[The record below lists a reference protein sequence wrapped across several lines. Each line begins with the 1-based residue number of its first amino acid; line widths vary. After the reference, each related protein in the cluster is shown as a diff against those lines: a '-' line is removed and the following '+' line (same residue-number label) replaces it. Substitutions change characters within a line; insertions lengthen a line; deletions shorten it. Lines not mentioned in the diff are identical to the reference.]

1 MSTIGVAQLSCRV
14 VVVGKEKRRVGT
26 VAGVVVED
34 AVYRSEQ
41 YLRPIEGQGRLASQA
56 GLQIRH
62 QQSGGDPLAG
72 DIADDQRQP
81 LRPEIQKVE
90 IIPPNLPCLQA
101 HTCILDG
108 FQLRLNLGK
117 QPGLDLL
124 RYFKFLGCAAFG
136 FEFFSVYLPSQ
147 LQAPLDLIKAF
158 QSKHIP
164 VWIFEA
170 CKGPAPQWLFWRG

>member
-1 MSTIGVAQLSCRV
+1 MPTIGVAQLSRRV
-14 VVVGKEKRRVGT
+14 VVVGKEKRRIGT

-72 DIADDQRQP
+72 NIADDQRQP

-90 IIPPNLPCLQA
+90 ISPPTCRACRHLPA
-101 HTCILDG
+101 
-108 FQLRLNLGK
+108 
-117 QPGLDLL
+117 
-124 RYFKFLGCAAFG
+124 YSMV
-136 FEFFSVYLPSQ
+136 FSS
-147 LQAPLDLIKAF
+147 
-158 QSKHIP
+158 
-164 VWIFEA
+164 
-170 CKGPAPQWLFWRG
+170 G